1 MKRTIILSAIAFVLI
16 AFSLGYFVLVRPAQV
31 EQKVSAEKEKTEQK
45 TLAKNTVA
53 APGVVEAIS
62 EEIEV
67 GAEIAG
73 KLRSVLVEEGDEVV
87 KGQTI
92 AVLENSDFEAQI
104 RTARANIETLK
115 SGRESARARVE
126 QAIADRTRIAN
137 GARMEERREARADYE
152 RTLPNV
158 ENAGRELERR
168 RKLHETGDVSRE
180 ELERAANAFENA
192 RKQSALVKE
201 KYNVVN
207 ADARA
212 DDLARAD
219 AASRLAEANAREFD
233 ASISEAET
241 RVRTAEASLA
251 KTIVRAPISGTILR
265 KRLKDGESVSPE
277 NPTGI
282 VTLADVSALRVRVD
296 LDETDVAKVRENQ
309 TAYVTADAFGEQK
322 FGARVVKIGRILG
335 RKNFRTER
343 PTEKVDTKIL
353 EVLLELAPE
362 QKLPLGLRVDAF
374 IGGASEE
381 KQ

>member
-16 AFSLGYFVLVRPAQV
+16 AFSLGYFVWIRQARV

-45 TLAKNTVA
+45 TLAGKTVA

-73 KLRSVLVEEGDEVV
+73 KLRSVPVEEGDEVV

-104 RTARANIETLK
+104 RTARANIETLR
-115 SGRESARARVE
+115 SSRETARARIE
-126 QAIADRTRIAN
+126 QSIADRTRIAN
-137 GARMEERREARADYE
+137 GARTEERREARADYE

-158 ENAGRELERR
+158 ENARRELERR
-168 RKLHETGDVSRE
+168 RKLHQTGDVSRE

-277 NPTGI
+277 NQTGI
-282 VTLADVSALRVRVD
+282 VTIADTSRLRVRVD

-309 TAYVTADAFGEQK
+309 TAFVTADAFDEQK
-322 FGARVVKIGRILG
+322 FAARVVKIGRILG

-343 PTEKVDTKIL
+343 PTEKVDAKIL
-353 EVLLELAPE
+353 EVLLELNPD
-362 QKLPLGLRVDAF
+362 QTLPLGLRVDAF
-374 IGGASEE
+374 ITVE
-381 KQ
+381 

>member
-1 MKRTIILSAIAFVLI
+1 MKRTLIFSTIALVFI
-16 AFSLGYFVLVRPAQV
+16 AASLYFFLWKGSSR
-31 EQKVSAEKEKTEQK
+31 AERKTETPK
-45 TLAKNTVA
+45 IEAAKSNLIV
-53 APGVVEAIS
+53 APGVVEAVS

-67 GAEIAG
+67 GTEIAG
-73 KLRSVLVEEGDEVV
+73 KLRSVLVEEGDEVI

-104 RTARANIETLK
+104 RTARANIETLR
-115 SGRESARARVE
+115 SGRETGRARGG
-126 QAIADRTRIAN
+126 QAAADRKRIEN
-137 GARMEERREARADYE
+137 GARTEERREARADYE

-168 RKLHETGDVSRE
+168 RKLHTTGDVSRE

-192 RKQSALVKE
+192 QKQSATIKE

-219 AASRLAEANAREFD
+219 AAIRLSEVQIREFD
-233 ASISEAET
+233 AQISEAET
-241 RVRTAEASLA
+241 RVRTAQANLE
-251 KTIVRAPISGTILR
+251 KTIVRAPISGVVLR

-282 VTLADVSALRVRVD
+282 VTIADVSALRVRVD

-309 TAYVTADAFGEQK
+309 TAFVTADAFGEQK
-322 FGARVVKIGRILG
+322 FAARVIKIGRILG

-374 IGGASEE
+374 ISGANEE

>member
-16 AFSLGYFVLVRPAQV
+16 AFSLGYFVLVRPARI
-31 EQKVSAEKEKTEQK
+31 EQKVSAEKEQTGQK
-45 TLAKNTVA
+45 TLAETIIA

-73 KLRSVLVEEGDEVV
+73 KLRSVSVEEGDEVV

-104 RTARANIETLK
+104 RTARANIETLR
-115 SGRESARARVE
+115 SSRETARARVE
-126 QAIADRTRIAN
+126 QSIADRKRIEN
-137 GARMEERREARADYE
+137 GARTEERREARADYE
-152 RTLPNV
+152 QTLPNV
-158 ENAGRELERR
+158 ENARRELERR
-168 RKLHETGDVSRE
+168 RKLHQTGDISRE
-180 ELERAANAFENA
+180 ELERAANAFESA
-192 RKQSALVKE
+192 QKQSQTVKE

-219 AASRLAEANAREFD
+219 AAIRLAEANVREFD
-233 ASISEAET
+233 AQISEAET
-241 RVRTAEASLA
+241 RARTAEANLA
-251 KTIVRAPISGTILR
+251 KTIIRAPISGVILR

-277 NPTGI
+277 HQTGI
-282 VTLADVSALRVRVD
+282 VTIADTSKLRVRVD

-322 FGARVVKIGRILG
+322 FAARVIKIGRILG

-353 EVLLELAPE
+353 EVLLELDPN
-362 QKLPLGLRVDAF
+362 QTLPLGLRVDAF
-374 IGGASEE
+374 ITVE
-381 KQ
+381 

>member
-1 MKRTIILSAIAFVLI
+1 MKRTLIFSIIALLLTAVSLVYFLRNGSSKAEQNLKTPKIESAKTNLI
-16 AFSLGYFVLVRPAQV
+16 V
-31 EQKVSAEKEKTEQK
+31 
-45 TLAKNTVA
+45 
-53 APGVVEAIS
+53 APGIVEAVS

-73 KLRSVLVEEGDEVV
+73 KLRSVMVEEGNEVV

-92 AVLENSDFEAQI
+92 AILENSDYEAQI
-104 RTARANIETLK
+104 RTARANVETLR
-115 SGRESARARVE
+115 SGRETARARVE
-126 QAIADRTRIAN
+126 QAVADRKRIEN
-137 GARMEERREARADYE
+137 GARTEERREARADYE

-158 ENAGRELERR
+158 ENAKRELERR
-168 RKLHETGDVSRE
+168 RKLHATGDVSRE

-192 RKQSALVKE
+192 RKQSETIKE
-201 KYNVVN
+201 KFNVVN
-207 ADARA
+207 ANARA

-219 AASRLAEANAREFD
+219 AAIRLSETQIREFD

-241 RVRTAEASLA
+241 RVRTAEANLA
-251 KTIVRAPISGTILR
+251 KTVVRAPISGVVLR
-265 KRLKDGESVSPE
+265 RRLKDGESVSPE

-282 VTLADVSALRVRVD
+282 VTIADVSALRVRVD

-322 FGARVVKIGRILG
+322 FAARVVKISRILG

-353 EVLLELAPE
+353 EVLLELNPN
-362 QKLPLGLRVDAF
+362 QTLPLGLRVDAF
-374 IGGASEE
+374 IGAASEE

>member
-1 MKRTIILSAIAFVLI
+1 MKRTIILSAIASVLI
-16 AFSLGYFVLVRPAQV
+16 AFSLGYFLWFSPAQV

-45 TLAKNTVA
+45 TTAKSVVA

-67 GAEIAG
+67 GTEIAG

-104 RTARANIETLK
+104 RTARANIETLQ
-115 SGRESARARVE
+115 SGRETARARVG
-126 QAIADRTRIAN
+126 QAAAERQRIAN
-137 GARMEERREARADYE
+137 GARTEERREARADFE
-152 RTLPNV
+152 QTLPNV
-158 ENAGRELERR
+158 ENARRELERR
-168 RKLHETGDVSRE
+168 RKLHQTGDVSRE

-192 RKQSALVKE
+192 QKQSQTVKE

-207 ADARA
+207 AEARM

-219 AASRLAEANAREFD
+219 AAIHLAEANTREFD

-241 RVRTAEASLA
+241 RVRTAEANLA
-251 KTIVRAPISGTILR
+251 KTIVRAPISGIVLR

-282 VTLADVSALRVRVD
+282 VTIADTSKLRVRVD

-322 FGARVVKIGRILG
+322 FAARVVKIGRILG

-353 EVLLELAPE
+353 EVLLELEPN

-374 IGGASEE
+374 ISTGD
-381 KQ
+381 